1 MEANKEENFKL
12 SLQTTFYEFAEELV
26 RNHQTK
32 FGAFLFRLKE
42 KSNKERKI
50 ILMWSGGVTVVTL
63 NVLPYTFALTRFS

>member
-32 FGAFLFRLKE
+32 FGAFLFQLKQ
-42 KSNKERKI
+42 KSWGKENYSNVT
-50 ILMWSGGVTVVTL
+50 LGSGGGNTQYSVTL
-63 NVLPYTFALTRFS
+63 YFCLDQV